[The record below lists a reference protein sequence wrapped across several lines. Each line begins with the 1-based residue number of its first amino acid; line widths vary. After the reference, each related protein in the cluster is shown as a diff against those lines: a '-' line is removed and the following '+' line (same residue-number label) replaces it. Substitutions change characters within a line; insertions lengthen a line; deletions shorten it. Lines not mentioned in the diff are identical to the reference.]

1 MSRIVSRIG
10 KVNFPDEK
18 IFSFISKFSNFT
30 KLIPYERVESWKADE
45 DTCSFSIAGI
55 GKAGLRIIEREPHK
69 LVKIKAD
76 EKTPIGLTMWV
87 QLKRMAENDT
97 RVKITL
103 DPAINQIMMTMFKKH
118 LQDFVDELVNQ
129 MEKHQF

>member
-1 MSRIVSRIG
+1 MSRIESRIG
-10 KVNFPDEK
+10 KVNYQDEK
-18 IFSFISKFSNFT
+18 IYSFISEFSNFT
-30 KLIPYERVESWKADE
+30 KLIPYERVESWEADA

-69 LVKIKAD
+69 LIKIKAD

-87 QLKRMAENDT
+87 QLKKIAENDT

-103 DPAINQIMMTMFKKH
+103 DPAVNPIMMSMFKKH
-118 LQDFVDELVNQ
+118 LQNFVDELINQ
-129 MEKHQF
+129 IEKYQF